1 MGNLLDGLF
10 TVTDQNLEGL
20 VVDLFEQESIFV
32 EPSAA
37 AGFPGYCLTQQNRD
51 YAELIGKENL
61 KNAVHIVWA
70 TGGSMVPDDEQ
81 KRYLG
86 K

>member
-1 MGNLLDGLF
+1 VGNLLDGLF
-10 TVTDQNLEGL
+10 TVTDKNLESL
-20 VVDLFEQESIFV
+20 VVDLFEQEGIFV

-37 AGFPGYCLTQQNRD
+37 AGFPGYCLTQQNSD
-51 YAELIGKENL
+51 YVGAIGEANL
-61 KNAVHIVWA
+61 KNASHIVWA
-70 TGGSMVPDDEQ
+70 TGGSMVPEAEQ